1 MIKKRKSQLTLLLF
15 CYIFLC
21 FGCEIFDKPEQ
32 IPSYIKIEAVGLQD
46 NASINE
52 GSLSNKIVDVWIYID
67 DQLIGAFEL
76 PCLFPVLL
84 EGEHEIAVYAGIYM
98 NGVRTTRVYY
108 PFYSVW
114 KDSIN
119 LVPDSIVTLSPVV
132 TYHDLI
138 KMPLHESFESAG
150 VNLEADQK
158 SVAVLTKTS
167 DKSEVFEGN
176 YSGKVVLNKD
186 DSIYLGVSIQE
197 YQLPTAGGH
206 VFLEMDYKTEADIIV
221 GLYAIK
227 PAQIL
232 QLEVA
237 GVKPRDEWG
246 KIYINLTPTV
256 FRENDALSFKIF
268 LGSVLPAGKTEA
280 TILIDNI
287 KLIHF

>member
-1 MIKKRKSQLTLLLF
+1 MIKKKNSQLILLLF
-15 CYIFLC
+15 SFLFFC
-21 FGCEIFDKPEQ
+21 FGCEVFDKPEQ
-32 IPSYIKIEAVGLQD
+32 IPAYIKIDAVELQD
-46 NASINE
+46 NVNINE
-52 GSLSNKIVDVWIYID
+52 GSLSNRIVDVWIYID
-67 DQLIGAFEL
+67 DQLIGAYEL

-108 PFYSVW
+108 PFYSSW
-114 KDSIN
+114 KSTVN
-119 LVPDSIVTLSPVV
+119 LLPDSILSLSPFVK
-132 TYHDLI
+132 YHDEVKL
-138 KMPLHESFESAG
+138 PLHENFELGG
-150 VNLEADQK
+150 VNLEEDLK

-176 YSGKVVLNKD
+176 YSGKIVLNET
-186 DSIYLGVSIQE
+186 DSIYIGASIQA

-227 PAQIL
+227 PSQIL

-237 GVKPRDEWG
+237 GIKAKDDWS
-246 KIYINLTPTV
+246 KIYINLSPTV
-256 FRENDALSFKIF
+256 FRENDALNFKIF
-268 LGSVLPAGKTEA
+268 LGSLLPAGKTEA

-287 KLIHF
+287 KLIHL